1 MSFIELNDIQR
12 PVGFVLDFLDNV
24 KDDENSYDGW
34 FELNGPY
41 SPLEVTYHSLMMVG
55 RNKLAKTERE
65 SINCVTIDDDPY
77 NRCTRMMVAAE
88 VTLNNTGNGMIL
100 RKNTLMPKLPGL
112 ASICCLLFTPQAEF
126 RTDEKRTR
134 YTGALCGLGYDSQGA
149 IYTDNDVETVFDV
162 EIDVQDI
169 TMVCI

>member
-1 MSFIELNDIQR
+1 LSFIELNDIQR

-34 FELNGPY
+34 FE
-41 SPLEVTYHSLMMVG
+41 
-55 RNKLAKTERE
+55 
-65 SINCVTIDDDPY
+65 
-77 NRCTRMMVAAE
+77 
-88 VTLNNTGNGMIL
+88 
-100 RKNTLMPKLPGL
+100 LPGL